1 MELASWFLVLAE
13 EMKKIEVS
21 SRYQILVSLLHSIL
35 LDFFLV
41 VNPSSLPSER
51 IISTPLAF

>member
-21 SRYQILVSLLHSIL
+21 SRYQILVSLLPSIL
-35 LDFFLV
+35 LDFF
-41 VNPSSLPSER
+41 SGCESKFF
-51 IISTPLAF
+51 T